1 MNQSE
6 ADVGVV
12 GGAGHVGDELAP
24 KLTAKGFKG
33 RDIAPSPAP
42 RIL

>member
-1 MNQSE
+1 MNQRE
-6 ADVGVV
+6 MNVCVV

-33 RDIAPSPAP
+33 RYIAPLPAP